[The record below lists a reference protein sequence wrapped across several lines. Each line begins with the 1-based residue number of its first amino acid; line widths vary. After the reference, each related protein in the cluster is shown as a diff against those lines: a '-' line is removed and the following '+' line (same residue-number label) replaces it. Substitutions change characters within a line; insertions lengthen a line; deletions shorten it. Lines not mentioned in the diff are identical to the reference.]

1 MYFVS
6 SYPSEIPEANDFL
19 REGVLSNMADD
30 KNPTP
35 DRRRVTILPERLM
48 RRVLEGVGDALD
60 RKLGR
65 TIDPKSGLTTDHL
78 IRRMNA
84 LIDERVRNDKTRGR
98 IAPHHLKLKVEWG
111 KHSETPP
118 EVAKRLEAEMLAA
131 AIDHINDSRYRTLA
145 PVTIETDVD
154 IFTRG
159 ISVEPTFG
167 EFEEELKRE
176 DLERQLGPPAKKPGG
191 GLGEPPRVSMNARIS
206 QPEGSREIVLE
217 FTPGGKR
224 VNVGRATDNDIYLNH
239 SSVSKIHAALKMDN
253 LGTLLVADTGS
264 TNGTHINGQRI
275 PYGEARPI
283 TEGDVVAF
291 GDVEVRFRR
300 ANS

>member
-1 MYFVS
+1 
-6 SYPSEIPEANDFL
+6 
-19 REGVLSNMADD
+19 MADEQ
-30 KNPTP
+30 NPSK
-35 DRRRVTILPERLM
+35 RRRDTVLPERLM
-48 RRVLEGVGDALD
+48 RRVLEGVGDVVD

-65 TIDPKSGLTTDHL
+65 TVDPKSGLTTDQL
-78 IRRMNA
+78 IQRMNA
-84 LIDERVRNDKTRGR
+84 LIDQRVRNDKTRGR

-118 EVAKRLEAEMLAA
+118 EITKRLETEILAA

-145 PVTIETDVD
+145 AVTIETEVD
-154 IFTRG
+154 IFTNG
-159 ISVEPTFG
+159 ISIAPTFG
-167 EFEEELKRE
+167 EFEEELRQE
-176 DLERQLGPPAKKPGG
+176 DLRRQLGPRADKKQAKAEFGG
-191 GLGEPPRVSMNARIS
+191 VDVMARVS
-206 QPEGSREIVLE
+206 QPEGARDVPLE

-224 VNVGRATDNDIYLNH
+224 LNVGRGTDNNLYLNH
-239 SSVSKIHAALKMDN
+239 SSVSKIHAALKMDQ

-283 TEGDVVAF
+283 AEGDVVAF

-300 ANS
+300 VES